1 MGRHRIVKRTII
13 YAALLSVIGAINYH
27 YSFIRIAGIDE
38 LSNLYATFITIS
50 TVFAGFSFTALGL
63 LLGLSSETLI
73 QKISNTSI
81 VIKKIQNIIFSI
93 VFFVIS
99 SVLSLVSILKLDSEI
114 VNCIETYFK
123 IKILENVNSFEYIF
137 NVGFL
142 LLGIF
147 YFVFSVYELYDLL
160 KRIYSYNS
168 AESQA
173 MIKAAKK
180 ELERN
185 RNKLHKDDA
194 E

>member
-27 YSFIRIAGIDE
+27 YCFIRITEIDE
-38 LSNLYATFITIS
+38 LTNLYTTFITIS

-123 IKILENVNSFEYIF
+123 IKILENVNNFEYIF

-147 YFVFSVYELYDLL
+147 YFAFSVYELYDLL

-168 AESQA
+168 AESQM

-185 RNKLHKDDA
+185 RNKLHEDDA